1 MALPRDLASPYF
13 LGWSLCFQ
21 FFRRA
26 GVHARRTLEISK
38 SGPCGGVGSLGTM
51 RASSPTEVC
60 YKARFVIFR
69 LAAGPPWF
77 VGEGFIPPA
86 GVCAAARSGGMR
98 VSRPTVARVVEAAPV
113 GRAFAMVRR
122 GGPWP
127 SRGSLLRC
135 GVSGTMQ
142 ASSPTKVYY
151 NPEVA
156 VSRLAAGLPWFVGE
170 GFIPPAGVCAGA
182 GSGGMRA
189 SRPTV
194 ARVVEAAPVGQAS
207 SMVCRGGPWPS
218 RGTLRQC
225 GVPRDDASIVPY
237 RGLL

>member
-1 MALPRDLASPYF
+1 MP
-13 LGWSLCFQ
+13 FQ
-21 FFRRA
+21 R
-26 GVHARRTLEISK
+26 
-38 SGPCGGVGSLGTM
+38 GGVTEKFFSLELRLPGTSVSFYAIP
-51 RASSPTEVC
+51 RSPLSPPLT
-60 YKARFVIFR
+60 R
-69 LAAGPPWF
+69 GPNQP
-77 VGEGFIPPA
+77 VNVP
-86 GVCAAARSGGMR
+86 AAARSGGMR
-98 VSRPTVARVVEAAPV
+98 ASRPTFARVVAAAPV